1 MADADVF
8 DSDSVMGRLELAFD
22 KSRRRS
28 RNFARLAMVMAGI
41 GLLYMGVTI
50 GVMVHL
56 VNENNETCASRTY
69 SRKIIREYIAML
81 PDWSPADQIELD
93 TKLPEKVA
101 GC

>member
-1 MADADVF
+1 MADVVN
-8 DSDSVMGRLELAFD
+8 SDSLMGRLELAFE
-22 KSRRRS
+22 KARRRS

-41 GLLYMGVTI
+41 GLLYMSVSI

-56 VNENNETCASRTY
+56 VNENNETCDSRTY
-69 SRKIIREYIAML
+69 SRGIIREYIAQL

-93 TKLPEKVA
+93 AKLPAKID